1 MRAVDL
7 ARRATY
13 EAATLGWRSRA
24 VALGVSRALKHGVVV
39 DDDTDLVIEGF
50 ARSGNSLAV
59 AAIRDAQPAPIRIAH
74 HVHAP
79 AHVLEAVRRHKPTL
93 VVIREPAA
101 AARALVESK
110 PFLSLGAA
118 LRGWTRFY
126 EPLVA
131 VRERVVFATW
141 EQVHSDLGGVVE
153 RINARFGTSLVPPD
167 IDTVAE
173 ADPSAAQVREGRGV
187 PLIGRTQGSAAA
199 TTGVPSDPRFERA
212 VALFQGLAEPAHD

>member
-13 EAATLGWRSRA
+13 EAATLAWRSPA
-24 VALGVSRALKHGVVV
+24 IALALSRALKHGVVV

-59 AAIRDAQPAPIRIAH
+59 AAIRDAQPTPIRIAH

-79 AHVLEAVRRHKPTL
+79 AHVLEAVRRRTPTL
-93 VVIREPAA
+93 VVIREPLVAA
-101 AARALVESK
+101 AALVESK
-110 PFLSLGAA
+110 PFLTLDAA

-131 VRERVVFATW
+131 ARERVVFATW
-141 EQVHSDLGGVVE
+141 EQVHTDLAGVVE
-153 RINARFGTSLVPPD
+153 RINARFGISLTAPGADV
-167 IDTVAE
+167 VAA
-173 ADPSAAQVREGRGV
+173 ADPSTAQAREGRGL
-187 PLIGRTQGSAAA
+187 PMIGRTEADAGGPGGIASEPLLERAA
-199 TTGVPSDPRFERA
+199 TVFRRLTR
-212 VALFQGLAEPAHD
+212 